1 MFLGVDLGTT
11 NVKALVVDS
20 EGRVVAEGSAPV
32 ERYYT
37 PDGGVEQ
44 DIEEIWDATCTAIR
58 EAVAEQDALEIA
70 AMGISSQG
78 AALQLLDAE
87 DQPVG
92 RVISWLDGR
101 GRPFDREITA
111 ELGEDFF
118 VQHIGR
124 HSSTMTIGQI
134 LRLRQQA
141 SPDRTIDAER
151 IGYVGDCIVG
161 RLCGRR
167 AHDATS
173 LSIAGLLNPSLRR
186 ADPEVLKRLKS
197 GEDRLPDLLPATTP
211 AGNLLPDVAPQIR
224 LKAGIPVSAAIHDQ
238 YTACLGVGSVSEGD
252 VSLGTGTAWAMVATT
267 ARLAEPVTKGAF
279 VCPHPVEGLYG
290 QMLSMVN
297 GGSSI
302 DWAMS
307 LVGGGES
314 GPRSVDDAL
323 EAVPPG
329 SDGLGFWPLLSP
341 SAAPGPFGQPGGRL
355 TGITLAHSAN
365 HFVRAV
371 AEGLA
376 CELARHLKFLTDAG
390 LPVRRL
396 VLSGGAAGSRVT
408 PQIIADVANRPVAC
422 VSESAPSAFGAA
434 TIARAMVEPEVDLAA
449 LARKLAPAPRTV
461 EPGENVP
468 AYRELLAKYLEP
480 LSNVAE

>member
-32 ERYYT
+32 RRYYT

-44 DIEEIWDATCTAIR
+44 DVDEIWDATCTAMR
-58 EAVAEQDALEIA
+58 EAVAEQEPADVA

-78 AALQLLDAE
+78 AAIQFLDAE
-87 DQPVG
+87 DRPVG

-111 ELGEDFF
+111 KLGPRFF
-118 VQHIGR
+118 VEHIGR
-124 HSSTMTIGQI
+124 HSSTMTIGQV

-141 SPDRTIDAER
+141 FMDFTKEAKR

-186 ADPEVLKRLKS
+186 ADPEVLERLRLD
-197 GEDRLPDLLPATTP
+197 EDQLPDLLPATTS
-211 AGNLLPDVAPQIR
+211 AGNLLPNVARR
-224 LKAGIPVSAAIHDQ
+224 LGLHAGIPVSAAIHDQ
-238 YTACLGVGSVSEGD
+238 YTACLGVGAVEEGD

-267 ARLAEPVTKGAF
+267 ARLAEPVTRGAF
-279 VCPHPVEGLYG
+279 VCPHPVAGLYG

-307 LVGGGES
+307 LVGGGQS

-329 SDGLGFWPLLSP
+329 SNGLGFWPLLSP
-341 SAAPGPFGQPGGRL
+341 SAAPGPFGQAGGQL
-355 TGITLAHSAN
+355 TGITLAHSAS
-365 HFVRAV
+365 HLVRAV
-371 AEGLA
+371 VEGLA

-408 PQIIADVANRPVAC
+408 PQIIADVTNRSVAC

-434 TIARAMVEPEVDLAA
+434 TIARAMVEPEADLAA
-449 LARKLAPAPRTV
+449 LARKLAPASRTV

-468 AYRELLAKYLEP
+468 TYRELLAKYLEP
-480 LSNVAE
+480 FGKER